1 MRCNSNKTPCS
12 YFLAEIYKNALKFMG
27 PRIFKTVLRNNAGD
41 LLSKI
46 KTYYKATIIKSVVLV
61 QWNQTTKGTEMNP
74 GVDLHICN

>member
-1 MRCNSNKTPCS
+1 
-12 YFLAEIYKNALKFMG
+12 MG
-27 PRIFKTVLRNNAGD
+27 PRIFKTVLKNNAGD

-74 GVDLHICN
+74 GVDHICN